1 MQLQDVAVLITGG
14 GSGLGAATAR
24 AMAAKG
30 AKIGVIDQNKENAEK
45 VAAEVKGVALHA
57 DVTDEEAIKAA
68 IAKAEAAHGIARV
81 LMNCAGIG
89 GSQRVVG
96 KDGVYPLAKFVRII
110 NVNLI
115 GTFNVLRLFAERL
128 ATAPPI
134 GEERGV
140 AINTASVAAYE
151 GQIGQIAYSA
161 SKGGVV
167 GLTLPAARD
176 LASLKIR
183 VNTIA
188 PGLFLTPL
196 LMGLNEEARK
206 SLGAQVPHPARLGD
220 ASEYGNLAVHI
231 VENPMLNGETIRL
244 DGAIR
249 MAPRELSFSPCGRRW
264 REAPDEGCSPQ
275 RIVFRGANPSLN
287 RMYGAAGDA
296 LSHKGRGRSNWH
308 RVRGCRSTT

>member
-1 MQLQDVAVLITGG
+1 MQLKDVAVLITGG
-14 GSGLGAATAR
+14 GSGL
-24 AMAAKG
+24 
-30 AKIGVIDQNKENAEK
+30 D
-45 VAAEVKGVALHA
+45 A
-57 DVTDEEAIKAA
+57 DVTDEDAIKAA

-89 GSQRVVG
+89 GSQRTVG

-140 AINTASVAAYE
+140 T
-151 GQIGQIAYSA
+151 
-161 SKGGVV
+161 
-167 GLTLPAARD
+167 
-176 LASLKIR
+176 LKIR

-249 MAPRELSFSPCGRRW
+249 MAPR
-264 REAPDEGCSPQ
+264 
-275 RIVFRGANPSLN
+275 
-287 RMYGAAGDA
+287 
-296 LSHKGRGRSNWH
+296 
-308 RVRGCRSTT
+308 